1 MHEAQEANM
10 TTIVRPRSTKKYQTL
25 IKIGYTDEQ
34 ALKAL
39 ADLGIIDPEPLP
51 EFPVVQQLVASGEF
65 TKEEAEAL
73 VASLSPEEPVHTPA
87 PLTPKQQAEALVEKS
102 GLGYAKG
109 RVYANG
115 AVLEAATRVLKTG
128 TPEIAKTSGVGH
140 ITAVLVYREES
151 GDVAIQNLGK
161 PKE

>member
-1 MHEAQEANM
+1 M
-10 TTIVRPRSTKKYQTL
+10 TTIVRPRSTKKYHAL
-25 IKIGYTDEQ
+25 IAIGYTDEQ

-39 ADLGIIDPEPLP
+39 ANLGITEPEPLP

-73 VASLSPEEPVHTPA
+73 VASLSPDQPVHTPA

-109 RVYANG
+109 RVYVNG
-115 AVLEAATRVLKTG
+115 DVLEAATRVLKTG
-128 TPEIAKTSGVGH
+128 TPEIAKTSGVGRVV
-140 ITAVLVYREES
+140 ALLVYKEES
-151 GDVAIQNLGK
+151 GDVALQSLTN
-161 PKE
+161 KE